1 VQPASKTANV
11 WRAALPKA
19 AYNRLRQEQE
29 LLRAELAEEPPLTAA
44 VDRAAAQAQRRDHE
58 VRRQRLVQRLT
69 ELDKL
74 FDRAAIS
81 KHVRPAQRPYP
92 GCVIVT
98 RDGNTGEREIYT
110 IAEVVGANA
119 GYEAARPDSP
129 MGRALAGAMAGRTVS
144 FPVSENRTRVIH
156 VLEIRDDLPEL

>member
-1 VQPASKTANV
+1 MQPASKTANV

-69 ELDKL
+69 ELDNC
-74 FDRAAIS
+74 S
-81 KHVRPAQRPYP
+81 TVPPSVNMSVP
-92 GCVIVT
+92 P
-98 RDGNTGEREIYT
+98 N
-110 IAEVVGANA
+110 
-119 GYEAARPDSP
+119 
-129 MGRALAGAMAGRTVS
+129 GRIQAV
-144 FPVSENRTRVIH
+144 
-156 VLEIRDDLPEL
+156 